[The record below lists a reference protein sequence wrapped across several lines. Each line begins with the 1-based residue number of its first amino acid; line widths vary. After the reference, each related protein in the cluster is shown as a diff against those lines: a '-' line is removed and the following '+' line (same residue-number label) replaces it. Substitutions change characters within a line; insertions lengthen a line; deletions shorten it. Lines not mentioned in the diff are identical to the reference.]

1 MTDLTKDPIVNAIHN
16 GIKGGI
22 NVTVENKCFG
32 SAVILIYSGMDTMA
46 YLNMPLG
53 QEEVTKRDFVEWVEK
68 YIHFPCTEQLTGLD
82 LYGARCSTLHRY
94 GVVSRLSKEGKC
106 RQVGYMD
113 HSRPEVLYNP
123 DVNQSLVLV
132 SVEALR
138 DAFFKGVDR
147 FLIDVFGSGDC
158 QKIQILEQRLKTL
171 FQSFPYKKDTSGDA
185 AF

>member
-1 MTDLTKDPIVNAIHN
+1 MTDLTKDPIVNAIHS
-16 GIKGGI
+16 GIKRGI
-22 NVTVENKCFG
+22 NVTVEKKFFG
-32 SAVILIYSGMDTMA
+32 WAVVLIYSGMDTMA
-46 YLNMPLG
+46 SLNMSLG

-106 RQVGYMD
+106 RQVGYMN
-113 HSRPEVLYNP
+113 HSKPEVRYNP
-123 DVNQSLVLV
+123 DVSQRLVLV

-147 FLIDVFGSGDC
+147 FLIDVFGSGDL

-171 FQSFPYKKDTSGDA
+171 FQSLPHKKDTSGDA

>member
-16 GIKGGI
+16 GIKRGI

-53 QEEVTKRDFVEWVEK
+53 QEEVTKRDFVEWVEQ

-94 GVVSRLSKEGKC
+94 GVVSRLSEAGKC
-106 RQVGYMD
+106 RQVGYVNRSVPD
-113 HSRPEVLYNP
+113 VLYNP
-123 DVNQSLVLV
+123 DVSGDLVMV
-132 SVEALR
+132 SVEGLR
-138 DAFFKGVDR
+138 EAFSNGIDAFLV
-147 FLIDVFGSGDC
+147 DVFTEEDKAEVVEG
-158 QKIQILEQRLKTL
+158 RLKTL
-171 FQSFPYKKDTSGDA
+171 LHSLPFQKDKVLEQRSE
-185 AF
+185 